1 MLGFGGLKRGG
12 SAQQRHR
19 RQDRPHFDQGFQ
31 FSQVVFGGGG
41 GVLPPPGTVGGV
53 CIHVGGLGVHVGGP
67 GVHVGGPGVHVG
79 GPGVHVGG
87 PGVHVGGPGVHVGGP
102 GVHVGV
108 LGGHV
113 FHVVVVL
120 GVHGGGVS
128 GGFGQGCSLQG

>member
-41 GVLPPPGTVGGV
+41 GVPSPGIVGGV
-53 CIHVGGLGVHVGGP
+53 CI
-67 GVHVGGPGVHVG
+67 
-79 GPGVHVGG
+79 HVGG

>member
-1 MLGFGGLKRGG
+1 MLGLGGLKRGG

-41 GVLPPPGTVGGV
+41 GVPSPGIVGGV
-53 CIHVGGLGVHVGGP
+53 CI
-67 GVHVGGPGVHVG
+67 HVG

>member
-41 GVLPPPGTVGGV
+41 GVPSPGIVGGV
-53 CIHVGGLGVHVGGP
+53 CI
-67 GVHVGGPGVHVG
+67 
-79 GPGVHVGG
+79 
-87 PGVHVGGPGVHVGGP
+87 HVGGP

-120 GVHGGGVS
+120 GVHGSGVS

>member
-12 SAQQRHR
+12 SAQQRQR

-31 FSQVVFGGGG
+31 FSQVAFGGGG
-41 GVLPPPGTVGGV
+41 GVPSPGTVGGV
-53 CIHVGGLGVHVGGP
+53 CIHVGGP

-87 PGVHVGGPGVHVGGP
+87 
-102 GVHVGV
+102 

>member
-1 MLGFGGLKRGG
+1 MLGLGGLKRGG

-53 CIHVGGLGVHVGGP
+53 CI
-67 GVHVGGPGVHVG
+67 HVG

>member
-1 MLGFGGLKRGG
+1 MLGLGGLKRGG

-31 FSQVVFGGGG
+31 FTQVVFGGG

-53 CIHVGGLGVHVGGP
+53 CIHVGGP
-67 GVHVGGPGVHVG
+67 GVHVD
-79 GPGVHVGG
+79 
-87 PGVHVGGPGVHVGGP
+87 
-102 GVHVGV
+102 V

>member
-12 SAQQRHR
+12 SAQQRQR

-41 GVLPPPGTVGGV
+41 GVHSPGTVGGV
-53 CIHVGGLGVHVGGP
+53 CI
-67 GVHVGGPGVHVG
+67 
-79 GPGVHVGG
+79 
-87 PGVHVGGPGVHVGGP
+87 HVGGPGVHVGGP

>member
-12 SAQQRHR
+12 SAQQRQR

-41 GVLPPPGTVGGV
+41 GVPSPGTVGGV
-53 CIHVGGLGVHVGGP
+53 CI
-67 GVHVGGPGVHVG
+67 HVG

-120 GVHGGGVS
+120 GVHGGGVP
-128 GGFGQGCSLQG
+128 GTWQGCSLQG

>member
-12 SAQQRHR
+12 SAQQRQR

-41 GVLPPPGTVGGV
+41 GVPSPGIVGGV
-53 CIHVGGLGVHVGGP
+53 CI
-67 GVHVGGPGVHVG
+67 
-79 GPGVHVGG
+79 HVGG